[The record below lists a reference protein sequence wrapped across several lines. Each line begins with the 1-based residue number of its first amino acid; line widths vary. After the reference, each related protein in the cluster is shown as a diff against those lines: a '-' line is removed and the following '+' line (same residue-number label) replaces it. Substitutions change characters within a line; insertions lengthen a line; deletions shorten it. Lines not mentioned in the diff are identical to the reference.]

1 MKPAARRKAR
11 VLALQAVYSWQLSGN
26 PIADIEQQ
34 MLIENDVSKIDVEY
48 FKDIARGVVV
58 NQKQLD
64 EAVSPHLSRPFDD
77 LDMVERAILRL
88 SAYELKF
95 REDVPYKVAINEGIE
110 LAKMFGAEDSHK
122 FVNGVLD
129 KAVKL
134 LRSKEFSAK
143 Q

>member
-11 VLALQAVYSWQLSGN
+11 ILALQAVYSWQLSAN

-34 MLIENDVSKIDVEY
+34 MLIENDVSKVDVEY
-48 FKDIARGVVV
+48 FKDLARGVAV

-64 EAVSPHLSRPFDD
+64 EIVKPHLSRPFDD
-77 LDMVERAILRL
+77 LDEVERAVLRL

-110 LAKMFGAEDSHK
+110 LAKIFGAEDSHK

-129 KAVKL
+129 KAVKE
-134 LRSKEFSAK
+134 LRK
-143 Q
+143 

>member
-11 VLALQAVYSWQLSGN
+11 ILALQAVYSWQLSGN

-34 MLIENDVSKIDVEY
+34 MLIENDVSKVDVEY
-48 FKDIARGVVV
+48 FKDLARGVAV

-64 EAVSPHLSRPFDD
+64 EIVKPHLSRPFDD
-77 LDMVERAILRL
+77 LDEVERAVLRV

-129 KAVKL
+129 KAVKDI
-134 LRSKEFSAK
+134 RK
-143 Q
+143 

>member
-11 VLALQAVYSWQLSGN
+11 ILALQAVYSWQLSGN

-34 MLIENDVSKIDVEY
+34 MLIENDVSKVDVEY
-48 FKDIARGVVV
+48 FKDLARGVAV
-58 NQKQLD
+58 NVKQLD
-64 EAVSPHLSRPFDD
+64 ELVKPHLSRPFED
-77 LDMVERAILRL
+77 LDEVERAVLRL

-110 LAKMFGAEDSHK
+110 LAKIFGAEDSHK

-129 KAVKL
+129 KAVKAV
-134 LRSKEFSAK
+134 RK
-143 Q
+143 

>member
-11 VLALQAVYSWQLSGN
+11 ILALQAVYSWQLSGN

-34 MLIENDVSKIDVEY
+34 MLIENDVTKIDFEY
-48 FKDIARGVVV
+48 FKDLARGVVV
-58 NQKQLD
+58 NCKQLD
-64 EAVSPHLSRPFDD
+64 EIVAPHLARPADE
-77 LDMVERAILRL
+77 LDMVEKAILRL
-88 SAYELKF
+88 SGYELKF

-129 KAVKL
+129 KAVKE
-134 LRSKEFSAK
+134 LRK
-143 Q
+143 

>member
-11 VLALQAVYSWQLSGN
+11 ILALQAVYSWQLSGN

-34 MLIENDVSKIDVEY
+34 MLIENDVSKVDVEY
-48 FKDIARGVVV
+48 FKDLARGVAV
-58 NQKQLD
+58 NVKQLD
-64 EAVSPHLSRPFDD
+64 ELVKPHLSRPFDD
-77 LDMVERAILRL
+77 LDEVERAVLRL

-110 LAKMFGAEDSHK
+110 LAKIFGAEDSHK

-129 KAVKL
+129 KAVKTV
-134 LRSKEFSAK
+134 RK
-143 Q
+143 

>member
-48 FKDIARGVVV
+48 FKDLARGVAV
-58 NQKQLD
+58 NHKQLD
-64 EAVSPHLSRPFDD
+64 EAIAPHLSRPFDD
-77 LDMVERAILRL
+77 LDMVELATLRV

-129 KAVKL
+129 KAVKKI
-134 LRSKEFSAK
+134 RK
-143 Q
+143 

>member
-1 MKPAARRKAR
+1 VKPAARRKAR

-34 MLIENDVSKIDVEY
+34 MLIENDVSKVDVEY
-48 FKDIARGVVV
+48 FKDLARGVAV
-58 NQKQLD
+58 NCKQLD
-64 EAVSPHLSRPFDD
+64 ELMTPHLSRPFDD
-77 LDMVERAILRL
+77 LDMVEKAVLRV
-88 SAYELKF
+88 SIYELKF

-129 KAVKL
+129 KAVKII
-134 LRSKEFSAK
+134 RK
-143 Q
+143 

>member
-34 MLIENDVSKIDVEY
+34 MLIENDVSKVDVEY
-48 FKDIARGVVV
+48 FKDLARGVAV
-58 NQKQLD
+58 NYKQLD
-64 EAVSPHLSRPFDD
+64 EAIQPHLSRPFDD
-77 LDMVERAILRL
+77 LDMVELATLRV

-129 KAVKL
+129 KAVKKI
-134 LRSKEFSAK
+134 RK
-143 Q
+143 